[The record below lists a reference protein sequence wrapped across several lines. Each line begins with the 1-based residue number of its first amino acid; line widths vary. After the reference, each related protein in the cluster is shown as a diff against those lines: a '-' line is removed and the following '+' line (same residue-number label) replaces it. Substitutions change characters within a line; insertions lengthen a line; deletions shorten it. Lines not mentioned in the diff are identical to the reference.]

1 MPLFLTLEIS
11 KTIMNNNIAHHCYRT
26 LALELEEDNELHL
39 SSLSQPY
46 FGQVWG

>member
-11 KTIMNNNIAHHCYRT
+11 KTIMNNNITHHCYRT
-26 LALELEEDNELHL
+26 LALKLEEDNELHL